1 MALFPQLIG
10 HTSLNWAVRWISP
23 TLVTLA
29 ILFEPLGSSLLGW
42 LVFMEIPPLTVI
54 WGGLILLVGVAIA
67 VIGNR
72 KPPNPSIT
80 LD

>member
-1 MALFPQLIG
+1 
-10 HTSLNWAVRWISP
+10 
-23 TLVTLA
+23 
-29 ILFEPLGSSLLGW
+29 
-42 LVFMEIPPLTVI
+42 MEIPPLTVI

-72 KPPNPSIT
+72 KTPNPSIT